1 MKNMLFAINVDWYF
15 NLHWKDRIFS
25 RMTKGL
31 KTQVC
36 YSKTEEY
43 TVTNDDIETITY
55 SLHRSSINP
64 VSNLKTFLSCIKI
77 VNNSQPSIIHSVTVK
92 PNLFFGLIARSRK
105 IPILIT
111 IPGLGSVFSTGS
123 LKFSVYR
130 KIILFLYKVI
140 AKNNCYFVFENPSDK
155 RLFTKLSICAPQ
167 NSALSPGAG
176 IDLSKF
182 KFNADIASPDNK
194 IRVLFAAR
202 LIYGKGL
209 EDLIKAIDLLN
220 QKRKIFQLD
229 VAGIIDAESPESIP
243 QSQISYW
250 QQAGKINW
258 LGQVED
264 IPGLLKEVNIVALPT
279 RYAEGLPRILLEAA
293 SAGRAIVTTD
303 NPGCNS
309 LIKHNYNGQLVAPR
323 NIEQLAS
330 ALQVYQDRD
339 LRLLHGHRARQS
351 IEEKFTIDF
360 VIDCYKEAYDFL
372 LKNERKSKQKQ
383 L

>member
-31 KTQVC
+31 KVQVC
-36 YSKTEEY
+36 YAKTEGY
-43 TVTNDDIETITY
+43 TVSNNDIETTTY

-64 VSNLKTFLSCIKI
+64 ISNLKTFLSCIKI

-92 PNLFFGLIARSRK
+92 PNLFFGLIARFKK

-111 IPGLGSVFSTGS
+111 IPGLGSVFSTDS
-123 LKFSVYR
+123 LKFSLYR

-176 IDLSKF
+176 IDLD
-182 KFNADIASPDNK
+182 KFNLSTDPVSSHKK

-220 QKRKIFQLD
+220 QKRQIFQLD

-264 IPGLLKEVNIVALPT
+264 IPSLLKEVNIVALPT

-309 LIKHNYNGQLVAPR
+309 LIRHNYNGQLVAPR

-330 ALQVYQDRD
+330 ALHAYKDRD
-339 LRLLHGHRARQS
+339 LRVLHGQRCRKS
-351 IEEKFTIDF
+351 IEDKFTIDL
-360 VIDCYKEAYDFL
+360 VIDCYKEAYNTL
-372 LKNERKSKQKQ
+372 LSSTEQA
-383 L
+383 